1 MYIPKFLK
9 PSLRDDLNCFPD
21 TNFKSLLVE
30 LNIKMEMRTKFIIV
44 PKKTCKDLE
53 KLVIEIDLAIAEGKF
68 VILAGDYKL
77 NYFAKRNKSLLQ
89 S

>member
-44 PKKTCKDLE
+44 PKKNL
-53 KLVIEIDLAIAEGKF
+53 
-68 VILAGDYKL
+68 
-77 NYFAKRNKSLLQ
+77 
-89 S
+89 